1 MMGIVGDWL
10 RKSVSD
16 PTEAELDRRLLSVF
30 VINVVLGL
38 ALVWLNLMVQ
48 SAGYRTEN
56 AARIIEKLD
65 LEHAELVSA
74 VTRETTPDL
83 LRRHAETRLGLRTA
97 QPGQVI
103 TFHAEP

>member
-1 MMGIVGDWL
+1 MRFLTEWL
-10 RKSVSD
+10 RRSVSD
-16 PTEAELDRRLLSVF
+16 PTEAELDRRLVSVF
-30 VINVVLGL
+30 AIDVVLGL

-56 AARIIEKLD
+56 AARLIEKLD

-74 VTRETTPDL
+74 VTRETTPDR
-83 LRRHAETRLGLRTA
+83 LRFQAEQRLGLRTA
-97 QPGQVI
+97 GPGQVI

>member
-1 MMGIVGDWL
+1 MGIIGDWL

-16 PTEAELDRRLLSVF
+16 PTVAELDRRLLTVF
-30 VINVVLGL
+30 AVNVGLGL

-48 SAGYRTEN
+48 AAGYRTEN
-56 AARIIEKLD
+56 AARLIEKLD
-65 LEHAELVSA
+65 LEHAELVAA

-83 LRRHAETRLGLRTA
+83 LRRLAEERLGLRTA

>member
-1 MMGIVGDWL
+1 MSFVGDWL
-10 RKSVSD
+10 RKSVND
-16 PTEAELDRRLLSVF
+16 PTVAELDKRLLTVF
-30 VINVVLGL
+30 IVNVALGL

-56 AARIIEKLD
+56 AARLIEKLD

-74 VTRETTPDL
+74 VTRETTPDR
-83 LRRHAETRLGLRTA
+83 LRKQAEQRLGLRTA
-97 QPGQVI
+97 RPGQVI

>member
-1 MMGIVGDWL
+1 MRFVTDWL
-10 RKSVSD
+10 RSSVSD
-16 PTEAELDRRLLSVF
+16 PNEAELDRRLHMVF
-30 VINVVLGL
+30 AVDVLLGL

-74 VTRETTPDL
+74 VTRETTPDR
-83 LRRHAETRLGLRTA
+83 LRRAAQDRLGLSNA
-97 QPGQVI
+97 SPGQVI